1 MFGAAERWCERAPPP
16 SPRSLVIH
24 LPPPPQPPVQRLLS
38 PLHLPLVIESW
49 SRCCRVADALQDGA
63 ALRDPQEHAS
73 QEGAAESTPA
83 ACETAV
89 PSDYSGQPDMASL
102 YPLMHGQAEPGS
114 PENVFAGASEAGP
127 GGAFDSAQPPHGGM
141 VASFRAGP
149 TQDDAQLLPEFASMG
164 MAEGASGPGP
174 WPDATRRSGEGPHAH
189 GSGRPEY
196 VAPGAAT
203 HEASE
208 RGRARG
214 GIRGNPVLDESR
226 KRDEERERERARN
239 GVRGLRSCGSGGLGG
254 APGGSIYLSAE
265 VLRIKDSL
273 DSVSFDPNPK
283 YARFFIIKSYSEDDV
298 HKSIKYGVW
307 ASTDAGNRRLDA
319 AYRETCTKGPIFL
332 FFSVNASG
340 QFSGMAR
347 MESAIDYNKKVG
359 CWAQDKWSGTF
370 AIQWVFIKDIPNNL
384 FRHILLANNE
394 NKPVT
399 NSRDT
404 QEIMLEPG
412 REMLHIFQQFRN
424 KTSILDDFG
433 FYDKRQELLE
443 QRTQM
448 SHGPMPA
455 PMHGMQ
461 LGTGM
466 PGLGIMPHM
475 LAVPQPPTAKL
486 G

>member
-1 MFGAAERWCERAPPP
+1 M
-16 SPRSLVIH
+16 
-24 LPPPPQPPVQRLLS
+24 
-38 PLHLPLVIESW
+38 
-49 SRCCRVADALQDGA
+49 
-63 ALRDPQEHAS
+63 
-73 QEGAAESTPA
+73 
-83 ACETAV
+83 
-89 PSDYSGQPDMASL
+89 
-102 YPLMHGQAEPGS
+102 
-114 PENVFAGASEAGP
+114 
-127 GGAFDSAQPPHGGM
+127 
-141 VASFRAGP
+141 
-149 TQDDAQLLPEFASMG
+149 
-164 MAEGASGPGP
+164 
-174 WPDATRRSGEGPHAH
+174 
-189 GSGRPEY
+189 
-196 VAPGAAT
+196 
-203 HEASE
+203 
-208 RGRARG
+208 
-214 GIRGNPVLDESR
+214 LDESR
-226 KRDEERERERARN
+226 RRDEERERERARN

-254 APGGSIYLSAE
+254 APGGSVHFSAE

-412 REMLHIFQQFRN
+412 REMLHIFQQFRS

-461 LGTGM
+461 LGTGV
-466 PGLGIMPHM
+466 PGLGMMPDM
-475 LAVPQPPTAKL
+475 LAMHQLPTAKL